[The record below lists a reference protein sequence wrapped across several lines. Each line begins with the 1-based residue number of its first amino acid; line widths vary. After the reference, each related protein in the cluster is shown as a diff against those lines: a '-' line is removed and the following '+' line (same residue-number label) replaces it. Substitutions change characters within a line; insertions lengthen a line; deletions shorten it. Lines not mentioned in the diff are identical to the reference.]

1 MINIIL
7 IGTESSENLGAVC
20 RVMKNFGFTNLILVN
35 PKCDVNDIK
44 AEIVSRHA
52 VDILHKAKI
61 MKRMPRLDYLIG
73 TTAKIG
79 SDYNIPRT
87 PLTPEEAVNKINR
100 IKNKKVG
107 IMFGPESS
115 GLNNKIISKCDF
127 IIKIPAS
134 DYGTLN
140 LSHAVAIILYEL
152 FKSNNK
158 TDFGIEQA
166 GITEKKVLEK
176 KFNNIAKE
184 LFSKDRFKIEK
195 QMWKRLI
202 GKATLSKRE
211 AFTLMGF
218 LSKLEQRIKN
228 ESNLREGKNPKH
240 KGR

>member
-1 MINIIL
+1 MISIIL

-20 RVMKNFGFTNLILVN
+20 RVMKNFGFTNLILIK

-52 VDILHKAKI
+52 VDVLHKAKI

-79 SDYNIPRT
+79 RDYNIPRT
-87 PLTPEEAVNKINR
+87 PLTPKEAVGKINK

-107 IMFGPESS
+107 IIFGPESS
-115 GLNNKIISKCDF
+115 GLNNKIINKCDF

-152 FKSNNK
+152 FKSNKKVN
-158 TDFGIEQA
+158 FGIEQA
-166 GITEKKVLEK
+166 GLTEKKVLEK
-176 KFNNIAKE
+176 KFNNIAEK
-184 LFSKDRFKIEK
+184 LFSKDRLKIEK

-211 AFTLMGF
+211 AFTLLGF
-218 LSKLEQRIKN
+218 LSKLEQ
-228 ESNLREGKNPKH
+228 KH
-240 KGR
+240 KKRKQFKKR